1 MSPVDNTRRAVLAV
15 AVAAGAL
22 MHPPSAWSAMDRPI
36 DVQLTI
42 TDEQGRPIP
51 HATVWAYVL
60 PRGNPLALDAA
71 DLRRLAL
78 RYRDTFEIA
87 ARFNPIV
94 PYQIVVPMGDA
105 GGKATWT
112 LSYQWLEGSEAVR
125 PPAVSM
131 GFAVMK
137 RGYLPAF
144 VDFAVTD
151 QRSVRGDVVLKR
163 DPALPGALPPY
174 LQEFDRLRFELSDTR
189 RNQDISEAGH
199 QRVEGLRV
207 AMQAAADQAISA
219 GDRPAAARIY
229 ARMQYLPVVR
239 FVQGRP
245 AGFAQSDPNSE
256 QSWGYLLKAYE
267 LDPANPYIA
276 AKRLFRDGAERFGGR
291 RYEPQTATEAQ
302 RRAFEA
308 FLAEAR
314 RLMSEHGDQIW
325 PAFHELYALW
335 YRKASDPR
343 DRERVLPLLE
353 QLYKDEPKFQTRE
366 NLLRLPP

>member
-1 MSPVDNTRRAVLAV
+1 MHAPVNYIRRAVLSV
-15 AVAAGAL
+15 VGGVL
-22 MHPPSAWSAMDRPI
+22 IHPPSAWSATDSPI

-42 TDEQGRPIP
+42 TDEAGRPIP
-51 HATVWAYVL
+51 YATVWAYVL
-60 PRGNPLALDAA
+60 PRKNPLALDAA

-78 RYRDTFEIA
+78 RYRETFDLA
-87 ARFNPIV
+87 AEFNPIV
-94 PYQIVVPMGDA
+94 SRQLILPMGDA
-105 GGKATWT
+105 RGKADWR
-112 LSYQWLEGSEAVR
+112 LSYQWLEGSQAVR

-144 VDFAVTD
+144 VDFTVTD
-151 QRSVRGDVVLKR
+151 QTSVRGDLVLKR
-163 DPALPGALPPY
+163 DPAEQGALPPY
-174 LQEFDRLRFELSDTR
+174 LQEFDRLRYDLSDTR
-189 RNQDISEAGH
+189 RNQDVSEAAH
-199 QRVEGLRV
+199 QRVERLGA
-207 AMQAAADQAISA
+207 AMQAAAEQAISA

-245 AGFAQSDPNSE
+245 AGFAQADPYSA

-314 RLMSEHGDQIW
+314 RLMSEHGEQIW
-325 PAFHELYALW
+325 PGWREVYALW

>member
-1 MSPVDNTRRAVLAV
+1 
-15 AVAAGAL
+15 
-22 MHPPSAWSAMDRPI
+22 
-36 DVQLTI
+36 VQLTI
-42 TDEQGRPIP
+42 LDEEGGPIP

-60 PRGNPLALDAA
+60 PRKNPLALDAA

-78 RYRDTFEIA
+78 RYRETFDLA
-87 ARFNPIV
+87 AEFNPILSR
-94 PYQIVVPMGDA
+94 QLILPMGDA
-105 GGKATWT
+105 RGKATWS
-112 LSYQWLEGSEAVR
+112 LSYQRLEGSQAVR
-125 PPAVSM
+125 PAAVSL

-151 QRSVRGDVVLKR
+151 QSSVRGDVVLKR
-163 DPALPGALPPY
+163 DPALQGALPPY

-207 AMQAAADQAISA
+207 AMQAAAEQAISA

-245 AGFAQSDPNSE
+245 AGFAQADPYSE
-256 QSWGYLLKAYE
+256 QSWGYLLKAHE
-267 LDPANPYIA
+267 LDAANPYVA
-276 AKRLFRDGAERFGGR
+276 AERLSRDGAERFGGR
-291 RYEPQTATEAQ
+291 RYQPQTASEAQ
-302 RRAFEA
+302 RQAFEA

-314 RLMSEHGDQIW
+314 RLMSEHGEQIW
-325 PAFHELYALW
+325 PALRKSLALW
-335 YRKASDPR
+335 YRKASEPR
-343 DRERVLPLLE
+343 ERERVLPLLE

-366 NLLRLPP
+366 DLLRLPP